1 MDVATHLTHLKDD
14 SAALLAAYRADPN
27 APVPSCPEWDRT
39 ALLSHVARVHARF
52 CAQLAVGPDEYIGF
66 KDAPLPPEG
75 DELPEWYATGAV
87 ALVEALGLMDLA
99 VLWPTWAGPKP
110 GAWIPR
116 RMAQETAV
124 HRWDADPS
132 TPLDGDLAADG
143 IDEHL
148 TEIAPRLPAPT
159 GLPEATIHLHAT
171 DRPEGDGEWLVTL
184 SNEGIRAERGHA
196 KGDVALRATAGDLLL
211 WVWNR
216 VEPTDEERFQVF
228 GDPAVL
234 DAWTRTVRF

>member
-1 MDVATHLTHLKDD
+1 MDVATHLTHLKDH
-14 SAALLAAYRADPN
+14 SAALLAAYRSDPT
-27 APVPSCPEWDRT
+27 AAVASCPGWDRT

-52 CAQLAVGPDEYIGF
+52 RAQLAAGPDEYIGF

-75 DELPEWYATGAV
+75 DELPEWFATGAA
-87 ALVEALGLMDLA
+87 ALVEAISVMDLDL
-99 VLWPTWAGPKP
+99 LWPTWAGPRP

-116 RMAQETAV
+116 RMAQETAL

-132 TPLDGDLAADG
+132 SSLDGDLAADG

-148 TEIAPRLPAPT
+148 TEFAPRLPASPE
-159 GLPEATIHLHAT
+159 LPDATIHLHAT

-184 SNEGIRAERGHA
+184 SPEGIRAERGHA
-196 KGDVALRATAGDLLL
+196 KGHVAVRATAADLLL

-216 VEPTDEERFQVF
+216 VEPTDEDRFQVF
-228 GDPAVL
+228 GEPGLLA
-234 DAWTRTVRF
+234 AWARVVRF